1 MRQRETERWT
11 IVPKLPNLTDE
22 LNSEWQNK
30 YMVSTLGKI
39 RSNKSRK
46 ILKPTVNKKGY
57 HLLAT
62 KLGGRTGK
70 LGNGKNL
77 TVRIHRLVALCFID
91 NPDNKPEVNHKNGD
105 KSNNTVHNLEWTTP
119 SENALH
125 SVHVLGNRPKR
136 GAENPLAIV
145 TQQERE
151 YIKLKYK
158 SGHNLYGARALG
170 RELGVHHTTILR
182 ILEEDKND

>member
-1 MRQRETERWT
+1 MTSATKEEWKP
-11 IVPKLPNLTDE
+11 VPKLDNLTE
-22 LNSEWQNK
+22 EQNAEWQSK
-30 YMVSTLGKI
+30 YMVSSLGKI
-39 RSNKSRK
+39 RSNKSKRV
-46 ILKPTVNKKGY
+46 LKPTVNKKGY

-77 TVRIHRLVALCFID
+77 TVRIHRLVALCFLD

-105 KSNNTVHNLEWTTP
+105 QSNNTVHNLEWTTP
-119 SENALH
+119 SDNALH

-158 SGHNLYGARALG
+158 SGHELYGARALG

-182 ILEEDKND
+182 ILEEDN